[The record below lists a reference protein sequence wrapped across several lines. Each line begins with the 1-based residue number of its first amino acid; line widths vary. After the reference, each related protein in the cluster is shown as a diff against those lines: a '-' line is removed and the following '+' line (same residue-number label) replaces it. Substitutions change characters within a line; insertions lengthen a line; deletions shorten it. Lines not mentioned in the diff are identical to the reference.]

1 MSKIKV
7 LVNLDP
13 DENSIPALWMATFL
27 LYHHMIFPLYIMQM
41 GGETERQKQR
51 EGHFSSFYKVI
62 NSILLRSTPHDLI

>member
-41 GGETERQKQR
+41 GGETER
-51 EGHFSSFYKVI
+51 
-62 NSILLRSTPHDLI
+62 

>member
-1 MSKIKV
+1 MALNNRNLVLTVLEAEMSKIKV

-41 GGETERQKQR
+41 GGETER
-51 EGHFSSFYKVI
+51 
-62 NSILLRSTPHDLI
+62 